1 MMKRALSYHLN
12 GARRFLRDERGA
24 SLVEFGVI
32 LPFMLLLLVLM
43 IEAGRFLWSYQVV
56 LEGVRDAGRY
66 LARVAP
72 VDICLNSGSVSSY
85 EPALLGIVSNNSDGT
100 SLFPQY
106 VTVNSVTATHTCVSG
121 TYRINPTPVATVTA
135 SLTVDF
141 PFSGIT
147 TLFGDG
153 RTSLTATISDQARIF
168 GQ

>member
-1 MMKRALSYHLN
+1 MMQRLVSYPTSRTRQF
-12 GARRFLRDERGA
+12 ARDERGA

-32 LPFMLLLLVLM
+32 LPFMLLMLVLM
-43 IEAGRFLWSYQVV
+43 IEAGRFLWSYQVA

-72 VDICLNSGSVSSY
+72 VDICLNSGSVTSF
-85 EPALLGIVSNNSDGT
+85 EPTLLGIVSNNSGGA

-121 TYRINPTPVATVTA
+121 SYRINPTPVATVTA
-135 SLTVDF
+135 SLTIDF

-147 TLFGDG
+147 TMFGDG
-153 RTSLTATISDQARIF
+153 RTSLTATITDQARIF

>member
-1 MMKRALSYHLN
+1 MGSVITYRSKA
-12 GARRFLRDERGA
+12 ARRFAADQSGA

-43 IEAGRFLWSYQVV
+43 IEAGRFLWSYQVA

-72 VDICLNSGSVSSY
+72 VEICQTGGSVATYNS
-85 EPALLGIVSNNSDGT
+85 ALQDIVTNNDAGT

-106 VTVNSVTATHTCVSG
+106 VTINSVTASHNCISG
-121 TYRINPTPVATVTA
+121 TYRINPTPVATVVANVTIE
-135 SLTVDF
+135 F
-141 PFSGIT
+141 PFAGIT
-147 TLFGDG
+147 SLFGDP
-153 RTSLTATISDQARIF
+153 LTTLTTTISDQGRVF

>member
-1 MMKRALSYHLN
+1 MKHLATYHRK
-12 GARRFLRDERGA
+12 GIRRFAKDEQGA

-32 LPFMLLLLVLM
+32 LPFMLLLLMLM
-43 IEAGRFLWSYQVV
+43 IEAGRFLWSYQVA

-72 VDICLNSGSVSSY
+72 VDICLNGGSVASY
-85 EPALLGIVSNNSDGT
+85 NPSLLGIVTNNAGGT

-106 VTVNSVTATHTCVSG
+106 VTVNSVSATHTCVSG
-121 TYRINPTPVATVTA
+121 TYRINPTPVATVSA
-135 SLTVDF
+135 SLTIDF

-147 TLFGDG
+147 TMFGG
-153 RTSLTATISDQARIF
+153 GMSSLTATISDQGRIF